1 MRLTRV
7 LVFLSLCLGALS
19 WVAWPK
25 APEAPQDTVKVGV
38 LFSSTGTMAE
48 NEKPLQEATLL
59 AIDEVNES
67 GIVLASER
75 RLRLEA
81 VVADG
86 GSSPAEFAE
95 KAADLMDHHGVR
107 IFFGCWTSDSRKA
120 VLKVLETRG
129 GLLYYPVQFEGMENS
144 PAAIYSG
151 LTANQQLFPALRYL
165 GNEGPPKVFLVGS
178 DYLYPRA
185 TNQLCR
191 RYLAQHGGQVMG
203 ERYRPRGAS
212 DFSEIIAE
220 IQRSGCSVVLN
231 TINGSSQRAFFQQY
245 KQAGG
250 KAPVMSMSLSES
262 QAVGLGALTDGHYS
276 CAGYFMS
283 LRSPQNARFCAAFQK
298 RFGRDRVVDDACE
311 TAYSQ
316 VRAFAQALMH
326 SGRAEP
332 AALRKATR
340 ALILDTPGGLIRYD
354 PKNLY
359 CWRAI
364 RIARF
369 QAGRARVVWSSELPI
384 RPEPFPGARL

>member
-1 MRLTRV
+1 
-7 LVFLSLCLGALS
+7 
-19 WVAWPK
+19 
-25 APEAPQDTVKVGV
+25 
-38 LFSSTGTMAE
+38 MAE

-59 AIDEVNES
+59 AIDEVNQS

-86 GSSPAEFAE
+86 GSSPAEFAD

-107 IFFGCWTSDSRKA
+107 VFFGCWTSDSRKA
-120 VLKVLETRG
+120 VLKVLEPRG
-129 GLLYYPVQFEGMENS
+129 GLLYYPVQFEGMEDS

-165 GNEGPPKVFLVGS
+165 GNAGPPKVFLVGS

-185 TNQLCR
+185 TNELCR
-191 RYLAQHGGQVMG
+191 QYLARHGGQVVG
-203 ERYRPRGAS
+203 ERYRRRGAS
-212 DFSEIIAE
+212 DFTEIIRE
-220 IQRSGCSVVLN
+220 IKKSGCSVVLN

-245 KQAGG
+245 QNAAG

-262 QAVGLGALTDGHYS
+262 QALSLGSLTDGHFS

-298 RFGRDRVVDDACE
+298 RYGSDRVVDDACE

-316 VRAFAQALMH
+316 VRAFARALMRC
-326 SGRAEP
+326 GRAEP

-384 RPEPFPGARL
+384 RPEPFPRVKP